1 MFAPLYPLF
10 EKNTKIYE
18 IVGFD
23 VETYSSRNIFYL
35 GGLQTNKEFIY
46 FYKRNDMIKHIME
59 SKEYN
64 NKIIV
69 ATNLGFDFSAL
80 FFNTPYWS
88 KFKIIYSGSKLLSA
102 IYHDEEKEIKIT
114 FYDTSNYMPLS
125 VFQMGEILN
134 LPKLNKPKCLGKI
147 PKNNKEKQELL
158 IYNKRDCEISK
169 QFLEL
174 LQTTVISLGGKLKMT
189 IASCGM
195 DVYRRRYHRFILKH
209 ETEILKDEKY
219 YEFVYDAYFGGRTE
233 IFSRGTIKNAKVYDI
248 NSLYPFVM
256 LLLFPFPPSIREI
269 LNPNDNINFSLKFKG
284 LSKVNITTPKYMKY
298 PYLPK
303 KHKVGGSKK
312 LLFPLGT
319 WTGTYTHFEL
329 NRAIEL
335 GYKINKVYKTYIYKK
350 SFYPYKEYVKDLY
363 NLRMIYKKQ
372 NSNME
377 LGIKLL
383 LNSLYGKFGQRNVTD
398 TIFIDIDEMN
408 EKEYDSFIKTKSRK
422 ISMNSNK
429 KGIETIESECSS
441 SFVFPIFPVYVTAY
455 ARDVLYNYIVE
466 NDATYCDTDSIT
478 TFNRLKESKELGGMK
493 EEYNVVMGIYI
504 KPKMYMVETGE
515 KTVVKI
521 KGVPIRSRENFF
533 KILRGETLFYD
544 KFTKIKESIR
554 RDILP
559 NTIIETPKFM
569 KLEDTKRVWKGD
581 FNFNVLEESD
591 PIVINEW
598 FNSIK
603 TKHL

>member
-219 YEFVYDAYFGGRTE
+219 YEFVYGAYFGGRTE

-591 PIVINEW
+591 PIVINE
-598 FNSIK
+598 
-603 TKHL
+603 

>member
-591 PIVINEW
+591 PIVINE
-598 FNSIK
+598 
-603 TKHL
+603 